1 MTTPFVVAHP
11 RVTGFL
17 LLLPV
22 PLGLLGSLSSRQIV
36 PGDAAA
42 TADNI
47 LASESVFR
55 LGVLCTLG
63 LLTADAIL
71 LTLVFY
77 PLLRPVNRNL
87 AVLMAALN
95 LLGVAIAM
103 LNEVSQLAVPL
114 MLRDPAVP
122 PAQSRSL
129 VFLLLDIHDT
139 GSLIA
144 GIFWGLW
151 LVPYAMLVYR
161 SGFLPRFFAAL
172 LLVECLGFLTQSLGG
187 LLSPDLSD
195 DLASLPAV
203 TSLVELFLPVWLLVR
218 GLNVERW
225 NRHALQGQALAGS

>member
-1 MTTPFVVAHP
+1 MD
-11 RVTGFL
+11 
-17 LLLPV
+17 
-22 PLGLLGSLSSRQIV
+22 IV
-36 PGDAAA
+36 STYRRDSDAAA
-42 TADNI
+42 RLAKDVEALGARCLCIVADQ
-47 LASESVFR
+47 LDPE
-55 LGVLCTLG
+55 
-63 LLTADAIL
+63 
-71 LTLVFY
+71 
-77 PLLRPVNRNL
+77 NL
-87 AVLMAALN
+87 APVFTRAGAQFGRLDAFVANAASTAFLPLMEMKAHQMDKTFNVTVKSFVRGA
-95 LLGVAIAM
+95 
-103 LNEVSQLAVPL
+103 QLAVPL